1 MFEDSISNDIFK
13 VPWDT
18 PCPPPES
25 RTPFRKIPSPSVTHP
40 QKKVK
45 RKFPGPAG
53 ILSNTLLESQTTLN
67 EIPCSQDLAEVSQGP
82 WEQMSKDFQLLN
94 DRGVYLPDKYN
105 IAWIKTKA
113 KRNGL
118 INRKAPFLTG
128 IIHKINTKTSIVTIV
143 LKDPTG
149 QINGTIVNNL
159 YENYQKHLVTGTVVT
174 LQQVGVLMTH
184 AGNYYLTITS
194 NNLVSIYNGHSVI
207 RLKNYTVEDI
217 SRNISTVKAL
227 NSNNLNRGV
236 NMFRGNHIKPPEPT
250 VARHSYL
257 NHTVLTEEDA
267 EILNSVFEGV
277 DVDSFFDNV

>member
-1 MFEDSISNDIFK
+1 MFEDFIDNDIFK
-13 VPWDT
+13 VPWDI
-18 PCPPPES
+18 PCPPPS
-25 RTPFRKIPSPSVTHP
+25 RKIPSPSKQP
-40 QKKVK
+40 KKVK

-53 ILSNTLLESQTTLN
+53 LLSNTLQSQSTLN
-67 EIPCSQDLAEVSQGP
+67 EIPCSQDLAEVCQAP
-82 WEQMSKDFQLLN
+82 WEQMSKDFRLLN

-113 KRNGL
+113 KDNRL

-128 IIHKINTKTSIVTIV
+128 TIHKINTKTSIVTIV

-159 YENYQKHLVTGTVVT
+159 YENYQKHLVTGTVIT

-207 RLKNYTVEDI
+207 RLKNYTVEDF
-217 SRNISTVKAL
+217 SKNITTVKAL
-227 NSNNLNRGV
+227 HSNNVNRSV
-236 NMFRGNHIKPPEPT
+236 NTFQENHIKPPPPQQL
-250 VARHSYL
+250 YP
-257 NHTVLTEEDA
+257 NHTMLTEEDA

-277 DVDSFFDNV
+277 DVDSFFDDV